1 MLSLRQYVPTGKP
14 ADDPAELRNILL
26 SFGKQEFLKKFGFQW
41 KETLTGR
48 DIPGYTSKMVPRVYN
63 VLFDFTVI
71 NPSRTLIEERVGLGA
86 FK

>member
-1 MLSLRQYVPTGKP
+1 MLQYVPTGKP

-41 KETLTGR
+41 KETLQGT
-48 DIPGYTSKMVPRVYN
+48 DIPNYRSNMAPRVYN
-63 VLFDFTVI
+63 VLFDFTVTD
-71 NPSRTLIEERVGLGA
+71 PGRQLIENRVGLGA